1 MLVQPYVR
9 TLINYFNMCFSTYVL
24 IMGEFGTK
32 DLDTVEE
39 VLGKSD
45 DYMPTLIIHKY

>member
-1 MLVQPYVR
+1 M
-9 TLINYFNMCFSTYVL
+9 YFCPSTYVL

-39 VLGKSD
+39 LCGSDFTVFVAILVLYCNTKV
-45 DYMPTLIIHKY
+45 

>member
-1 MLVQPYVR
+1 M
-9 TLINYFNMCFSTYVL
+9 YFCPSTYVL

-39 VLGKSD
+39 VMLQ
-45 DYMPTLIIHKY
+45 